1 MPDRVDNDHSHDRA
15 KALSELQQLLLD
27 TPDITGFLDE
37 LARYAADTIGCGL
50 SVLRDHHGPRR
61 WPADRGQQRRPRP
74 HAGEVGFEHG
84 GVGAGPYDRAAT
96 LVSRWMFT
104 AMTESIAGR

>member
-1 MPDRVDNDHSHDRA
+1 MDRDGGPLTVASSDAHARTRA
-15 KALSELQQLLLD
+15 RS
-27 TPDITGFLDE
+27 
-37 LARYAADTIGCGL
+37 
-50 SVLRDHHGPRR
+50 
-61 WPADRGQQRRPRP
+61 
-74 HAGEVGFEHG
+74 GFEHG

>member
-50 SVLRDHHGPRR
+50 SCGITMDRDAGPLTVARSDAHARTRARSGSNTAESVLARTTARRR
-61 WPADRGQQRRPRP
+61 WCRGGCLLR
-74 HAGEVGFEHG
+74 
-84 GVGAGPYDRAAT
+84 
-96 LVSRWMFT
+96 
-104 AMTESIAGR
+104 